1 MGSYGRHRNTRR
13 NKKRFAKAN
22 ERRAMLA
29 AEKEVTKDATEL
41 VEDTENLAVK
51 TIDVVAEG
59 AKDAIDLVADGA
71 KALVGEK
78 ADEILER
85 IPKSDADTEAVE
97 GLEGGATEDVPTPEV
112 AEEAPEAEGET
123 PEAIE
128 DIRANSPAKEDIS
141 EKAEVVKEEPK
152 KAKKAPAKKKPAKKG
167 AK

>member
-29 AEKEVTKDATEL
+29 AEKEVTKDATEI

-78 ADEILER
+78 ADEILEC
-85 IPKSDADTEAVE
+85 IPKSDESTEVGEDTEVSASE
-97 GLEGGATEDVPTPEV
+97 TE
-112 AEEAPEAEGET
+112 AEDEAPEAED
-123 PEAIE
+123 EA
-128 DIRANSPAKEDIS
+128 P
-141 EKAEVVKEEPK
+141 KAEDEAPK
-152 KAKKAPAKKKPAKKG
+152 AEDEAPKAEDKAPKAEDEAPAKKSKAKKSV
-167 AK
+167 K